1 MKMQYEGVARGFK
14 WLGIRPTAGI
24 VMVIVMKMDII
35 KAGIS
40 ILAVYYRLSK
50 EGPRPRRQ
58 SFLSFLS
65 S

>member
-1 MKMQYEGVARGFK
+1 
-14 WLGIRPTAGI
+14 
-24 VMVIVMKMDII
+24 MVTVMKMDII

-50 EGPRPRRQ
+50 EGPKPRRQ
-58 SFLSFLS
+58 SCLSFLS